1 MAEAKAVARFVR
13 VPAQK
18 ARLVVD
24 LIRGK
29 DVNSA
34 LVQVQ
39 VNRRQAARV
48 VEKVL
53 RSAIANAQQKEGF
66 GGDVDRLFV
75 AACYANQGPSQKRI
89 RPAPMGRAFRVVK
102 RTAHLTVQVTERA
115 QAIGEAGPKPRRRVA
130 AKPAAKPAARKKA
143 AAK

>member
-18 ARLVVD
+18 ARLVAD

-29 DVNSA
+29 DVNTA

-39 VNRRQAARV
+39 VTKRQAARI

-53 RSAIANAQQKEGF
+53 RSAMANATQNHGVR
-66 GGDVDRLFV
+66 DVDRLVV
-75 AACYANQGPSQKRI
+75 AEVYVNEGPTIKRI
-89 RPAPMGRAFRVVK
+89 QPRAMGRAFRVRK
-102 RTAHLTVQVTERA
+102 RSSHITIVLQERV
-115 QAIGEAGPKPRRRVA
+115 ES
-130 AKPAAKPAARKKA
+130 
-143 AAK
+143 

>member
-1 MAEAKAVARFVR
+1 LASRGRSATGGSGAGGRGHDMAEAKAVARFVR

-39 VNRRQAARV
+39 VAKRQAARL

-53 RSAIANAQQKEGF
+53 RSAMANATQNHGVR
-66 GGDVDRLFV
+66 DVDRLV
-75 AACYANQGPSQKRI
+75 VSEAYVNEGPTQKRI
-89 RPAPMGRAFRVVK
+89 QPRAMGRAFRIRK
-102 RTAHLTVQVTERA
+102 RSSHITIVLQERG
-115 QAIGEAGPKPRRRVA
+115 QG
-130 AKPAAKPAARKKA
+130 
-143 AAK
+143 

>member
-18 ARLVVD
+18 ARIVAD

-29 DVNSA
+29 DVNTA

-39 VNRRQAARV
+39 VTKRQAARI

-53 RSAIANAQQKEGF
+53 RSAMANATQNHGVR
-66 GGDVDRLFV
+66 DVDRLVV
-75 AACYANQGPSQKRI
+75 AEVYVNEGPTIKRI
-89 RPAPMGRAFRVVK
+89 QPRAMGRAFRVRK
-102 RTAHLTVQVTERA
+102 RSSHITIVLQERV
-115 QAIGEAGPKPRRRVA
+115 ES
-130 AKPAAKPAARKKA
+130 
-143 AAK
+143 

>member
-39 VNRRQAARV
+39 VAKRQAARI

-53 RSAIANAQQKEGF
+53 RSAMANATQNHGVR
-66 GGDVDRLFV
+66 DVDRLVVAEAFV
-75 AACYANQGPSQKRI
+75 DEGPSMKRI
-89 RPAPMGRAFRVVK
+89 QPRAMGRAFRVRK
-102 RTAHLTVQVTERA
+102 RTSQITIVLQER
-115 QAIGEAGPKPRRRVA
+115 GS
-130 AKPAAKPAARKKA
+130 
-143 AAK
+143 